1 MVSPGRAA
9 SRTRWALLSLFT
21 AIVAPVA
28 LLLLV
33 YRPAAEP
40 SEAFFTAAVGL
51 SATLLVADVIALV
64 TLVPRLHSR
73 ATPAERFFA
82 GALGVV
88 AVLYPGVAAFASLDA
103 LTSCAATS
111 ETACATGSATV
122 VIAFSASGFVLLLV
136 QATAIA
142 LTNRR

>member
-1 MVSPGRAA
+1 MLA
-9 SRTRWALLSLFT
+9 LFT
-21 AIVAPVA
+21 AILVPVA

-40 SEAFFTAAVGL
+40 SEGFFAAAAGL

-64 TLVPRLHSR
+64 TLMPRLPSR
-73 ATPAERFFA
+73 ATRAERFFA
-82 GALGVV
+82 GSLGVV
-88 AVLYPGVAAFASLDA
+88 AVLYPGVAAFASLDS

-111 ETACATGSATV
+111 ETTCPTGSATV
-122 VIAFSASGFVLLLV
+122 VIAFSVSGFVLLLV

-142 LTNRR
+142 VTNRR